1 MTKTKLIV
9 VMIIVLLVVSAC
21 HSNNLDVK
29 DKYQYTFRL
38 AEAHPLD
45 HPTTIADLEFARRVE
60 EETDGRI
67 KIVVYANK
75 ALGEEREVI
84 EQVGFGA
91 IDFARVSIA
100 PFSEIVPEL
109 NVLQL
114 PYLYENSEHM
124 WEVLDSEIG
133 DYFLDSVEDKGYLGL
148 NWFDAGARNF
158 YNTNKAI
165 TKLDDLKGQTIRV
178 MESSLMLD
186 MIEALGA
193 NGTMLTY
200 GQVYSGL
207 QTGLIDGAENNYPSF
222 VTASHLEV
230 AKYYTVDEHVR
241 VPEIVVASKTALE
254 HISDDDWAIIKK
266 VAVETKEY
274 QKQLYLKKD
283 QEFIND
289 MIEAGVEIYYL
300 EDKSEFIEAVEPI
313 YDKYKDYEPI
323 IEEIRMMGLKYK

>member
-1 MTKTKLIV
+1 MIKTKCIV
-9 VMIIVLLVVSAC
+9 ILMITILVISGC
-21 HSNNLDVK
+21 NSNNLDVK

-114 PYLYENSEHM
+114 PYLYENGDHM
-124 WEVLDSEIG
+124 WDVLDSEIG
-133 DYFLDSVEDKGYLGL
+133 DYFLETVEAKGYIGL

-165 TKLDDLKGQTIRV
+165 TQLDDLKGQTIRV

-193 NGTMLTY
+193 SGTMLTY

-222 VTASHLEV
+222 VTASHFEV

-241 VPEIVVASKTALE
+241 VPEIVVASQIALE
-254 HISDDDWAIIKK
+254 HISDDDWEIIKK

-289 MIEAGVEIYYL
+289 MIDAEVEIYYL
-300 EDKSEFIEAVEPI
+300 EDKSEFIDAVAPI
-313 YDKYKDYEPI
+313 YEKYKNYESI
-323 IEEIRMMGLKYK
+323 INEIKIMGERYK